1 MQRFLVP
8 LLFLSI
14 DVLFAGLARASDSF
28 AEDPDPAGE
37 RRKTVTVR
45 VAPSAPSL
53 SLAYRGAG
61 LTALQPGL
69 AAAGTVDLR
78 TRVVRVDNASVPRG
92 FRHRTRTFHAGG
104 ELGFSARVFGDLL
117 WLAQGQLGT
126 RMTRT
131 SGLLTG
137 PSVAL
142 GFSRSILMHP
152 SWRVTASGQAR
163 RGYLGGQSS
172 IAGSVGYEFG
182 WDLARRRETRIAR
195 GRPLSPLEG
204 PLVLFARPAFT
215 LVRPWNTGS
224 GVFGA
229 VDLGVRFPLGRA
241 PSPPESP

>member
-1 MQRFLVP
+1 MQRFQVP
-8 LLFLSI
+8 ILFI
-14 DVLFAGLARASDSF
+14 FTAVFVAGHARARDSY
-28 AEDPDPAGE
+28 AEAPDPDGE

-45 VAPSAPSL
+45 VAPSVPSL

-69 AAAGTVDLR
+69 AASGTVDLR

-117 WLAQGQLGT
+117 WLAQGQVGT

-131 SGLLTG
+131 SGLQTG

-172 IAGSVGYEFG
+172 IAGTVGYG
-182 WDLARRRETRIAR
+182 QSW
-195 GRPLSPLEG
+195 GGSLS
-204 PLVLFARPAFT
+204 
-215 LVRPWNTGS
+215 S
-224 GVFGA
+224 
-229 VDLGVRFPLGRA
+229 
-241 PSPPESP
+241 PSR